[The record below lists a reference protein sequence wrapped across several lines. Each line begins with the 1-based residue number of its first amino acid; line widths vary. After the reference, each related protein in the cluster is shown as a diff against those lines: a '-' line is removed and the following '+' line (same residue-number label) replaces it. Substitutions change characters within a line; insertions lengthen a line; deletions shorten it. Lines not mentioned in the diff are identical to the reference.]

1 MARRLLS
8 FSRTSFS
15 PLSFSLWAIVLFG
28 LWLVLVG
35 TVAGLE
41 LIAGAVAALIGASAV
56 ELVRA
61 KGLLLP
67 VKPRWLGLLAR
78 PLLQVVPDF
87 GYVLLALFQTI
98 VRGRAPGGAYLAVDL
113 SGAGGDQRSPGWRA
127 LAAAAGS
134 IAPNSVVV
142 DVDRERRRMLVHKL
156 VPERGPARPL

>member
-1 MARRLLS
+1 MRRL
-8 FSRTSFS
+8 
-15 PLSFSLWAIVLFG
+15 LSFSLWAIALFG

-41 LIAGAVAALIGASAV
+41 LIAGAVAALIGAFAV
-56 ELVRA
+56 EVVRA
-61 KGLLLP
+61 KGLLLS
-67 VKPRWLGLLAR
+67 VKPRWLGALVR

-87 GYVLLALFQTI
+87 GFVMLALFRTI
-98 VRGRAPGGAYLAVDL
+98 VRRTPPRGAYLVVDL
-113 SGAGGDQRSPGWRA
+113 SGAGGDERSAGWRA

-142 DVDRERRRMLVHKL
+142 DVERERRRMLVHKL